1 MVSRIHRVNA
11 NAKGVS
17 VDDWCFRPDFLRAF
31 EDEPAENISVIATHF
46 VEVLS
51 FVVFRAT
58 EAIQGGLNVNLYD
71 AHFKIVIFKRS
82 QVRLCQ
88 RILERTF
95 QNAAP
100 ALPGGCPGRAGT
112 LPQASCPSG
121 RRRPA
126 PGDHHDGHAPSQVVV
141 SVVGSPSQVHPRP
154 HSG

>member
-1 MVSRIHRVNA
+1 MRFPNFSGSRLWTLPARGIKLWQFYFLKRAESTKVLSSSRRR
-11 NAKGVS
+11 VS

-82 QVRLCQ
+82 QHCLAVVQDEQGRYLKL
-88 RILERTF
+88 R
-95 QNAAP
+95 
-100 ALPGGCPGRAGT
+100 ALLDDED
-112 LPQASCPSG
+112 LPPL
-121 RRRPA
+121 
-126 PGDHHDGHAPSQVVV
+126 
-141 SVVGSPSQVHPRP
+141 
-154 HSG
+154 